1 MKRITWVN
9 FSVTWLLLLLQR
21 SPAVRVAA
29 EVAEFATPSRIVA
42 LLRSL
47 AGVGA
52 SLGAVHSLAGATT
65 LVARDSSGNATSP
78 VQAKVGTAINPIAF
92 TVTGTQGPP
101 NSWTIG
107 GNVPPGLTLSG
118 FTSGI
123 VNISTLVLSGT
134 PTAQGNYTFTLRAWE
149 NTGGK
154 GSASPIYSYAVNVA
168 AGSVAIAPT
177 LTAQP
182 TSVSV
187 SAGSSATFSVI
198 ATGTP
203 APTYQWQKDGVAL
216 SGQTNSTLTLSNVQ
230 SSNAGNYAVVV
241 SNAAGIVTSSP
252 ATLTVSAAATAPAF
266 TTQPSSQSVT
276 AGASVTF
283 TVAAGGSPNPSYQ
296 WRKDGNALLGQ
307 TGTSLTLTNVQAGDA
322 GSYTAVA
329 SNAAGSV
336 TSAAATL
343 TVAPAPTGT
352 VAISAHP
359 NSQTVV
365 TGSTA
370 VLGVTATNATAY
382 QWRLNGTPLA
392 GATAATLVISPATAA
407 QAGSY
412 SVVVSGSGGPLTST
426 AATLNVT
433 AATNFGHLS
442 NLSINTTLAS
452 GGNFTMGYVV
462 GGGAGSRPLLIRAV
476 GPGLAAFGVPG
487 TLGDPKLDLYSGSTL
502 SGGNDN
508 WGGSASLAS
517 AFSSVGAFP
526 LDPASKDAAAQLN
539 VANPSSANTTV
550 VVSGGTSGSGLV
562 LAEIYDL
569 GATFNATT
577 PRLINVSVNKAMAAG
592 ETLIAGFVIA
602 GDTARTVLI
611 RAVGPGLAAF
621 GVPGTM
627 TDPALALFSGST
639 QIADNDNWGGDAQVS
654 AAFTQ
659 VGAFGLNATSKD
671 AVLLVTLAPGAY
683 TAQVK
688 GTAAGLALVE
698 VYEVP

>member
-1 MKRITWVN
+1 M
-9 FSVTWLLLLLQR
+9 LLLQR
-21 SPAVRVAA
+21 TPAVRVAA

-47 AGVGA
+47 AGIGA

-65 LVARDSSGNATSP
+65 LVARDSSGNVTSP
-78 VQAKVGTAINPIAF
+78 LQAKVGTAVNPIAF

-107 GNVPPGLTLSG
+107 GNLPPGLTLSG
-118 FTSGI
+118 YTSGI

-134 PTAQGNYTFTLRAWE
+134 PTSQGNYTFTLRAWE

-154 GSASPIYSYAVNVA
+154 GSASPLYSYVVNVA

-182 TSVSV
+182 SSVTV
-187 SAGSSATFSVI
+187 NAGSSATFSVI

-203 APTYQWQKDGVAL
+203 APTYQWRKDSVDL
-216 SGQTNSTLTLSNVQ
+216 SGQTNATLTLTNVQ
-230 SSNAGNYAVVV
+230 SANAGNYTVVV
-241 SNAAGIVTSSP
+241 SNSAGIVTSST
-252 ATLTVSAAATAPAF
+252 ATLTVNAAGTAPTI
-266 TTQPSSQSVT
+266 TTQPASQTVLINN
-276 AGASVTF
+276 SVTF
-283 TVAAGGSPNPSYQ
+283 SVVASGSPNPTYQ

-307 TGTSLTLTNVQAGDA
+307 TGASLTLVAVQPFDS
-322 GSYTAVA
+322 GSYSVVVTNSV
-329 SNAAGSV
+329 GSV
-336 TSAAATL
+336 TSVAATL
-343 TVAPAPTGT
+343 TVTGIPTGT
-352 VAISAHP
+352 VALSTQPTA
-359 NSQTVV
+359 QTVV
-365 TGSTA
+365 TGGTA
-370 VLGVTATNATAY
+370 VLSVTAANATGY
-382 QWRLNGTPLA
+382 QWRLNGTNLA
-392 GATAATLVISPATAA
+392 GATTATLVINAATAA
-407 QAGSY
+407 NAGNY
-412 SVVVSGSGGPLTST
+412 SVVVSGNGGPLTST
-426 AATLNVT
+426 AAALTVT
-433 AATNFGHLS
+433 STTNFGHLS
-442 NLSINTTLAS
+442 NLSINTNLAA

-462 GGGAGSRPLLIRAV
+462 GGGAGNRPLLIRAV

-487 TLGDPKLDLYSGSTL
+487 TLSDPKLDLYSGSTL

-508 WGGSASLAS
+508 WGGGASLAN
-517 AFSSVGAFP
+517 AFASVGAFP
-526 LDPASKDAAAQLN
+526 LDAASKDAAAQIN
-539 VANPSSANTTV
+539 VANPSPANTTV
-550 VVSGGTSGSGLV
+550 VVSGGASGAGLV

-577 PRLINVSVNKAMAAG
+577 PRLINVSVNKSMTAG

-602 GDTARTVLI
+602 GDTSRTVLI

-627 TDPALALFSGST
+627 ADPSLALYSGST
-639 QIADNDNWGGDAQVS
+639 KFAGNDNWGGDAQVS
-654 AAFTQ
+654 AAFNQ
-659 VGAFGLNATSKD
+659 VGAFGLDANSKD

-683 TAQVK
+683 TAQVS